1 MRKTWGTRPP
11 WGSSTL
17 SQPSTTLDWTMSLT
31 PLWSWCL
38 SNSKI
43 YGGSKRSSTMRR
55 GYWMCVRMHSPTCKH
70 RLSYAHTV
78 ISLSFVLSSLCL
90 NWTHSLYFSSLSVL
104 HIRNN
109 YLRGSTWAVH
119 SPELN
124 VVSIA
129 GIVHSVSHGTSGLL
143 LLIVAGSLPANLH
156 IDLVSSKHG
165 DLHASLL
172 ACIHS
177 AK

>member
-55 GYWMCVRMHSPTCKH
+55 GYWMCVRMHSSTCKH

-78 ISLSFVLSSLCL
+78 ISLSFVLSSVCL
-90 NWTHSLYFSSLSVL
+90 NWTHSVYFSSLSVL

-109 YLRGSTWAVH
+109 YLRGSTWAVPALSRVKCCFH
-119 SPELN
+119 CR
-124 VVSIA
+124 
-129 GIVHSVSHGTSGLL
+129 HR
-143 LLIVAGSLPANLH
+143 SLRIPRHLRPPAANSCRV
-156 IDLVSSKHG
+156 ITR
-165 DLHASLL
+165 
-172 ACIHS
+172 
-177 AK
+177 